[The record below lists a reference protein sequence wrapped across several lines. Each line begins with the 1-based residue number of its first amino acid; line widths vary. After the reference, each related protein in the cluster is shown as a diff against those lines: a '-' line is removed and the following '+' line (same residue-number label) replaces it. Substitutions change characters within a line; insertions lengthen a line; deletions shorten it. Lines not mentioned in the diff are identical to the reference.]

1 MGTKKYEIDLI
12 KLKEICSPEVFADLI
27 LKLRISKALENLL
40 LKDTAREIV
49 TTLKDEEMTID
60 EDSDMRISQE
70 VLNEERYKPNSQ
82 GEDPKGIAESI
93 LNKPEVKKPIEK
105 EQEIPKPDSSAKY
118 DWWNV
123 KDGKVRH
130 CNDCQLF
137 LKYDKDTGKYVH
149 GKVDFDKRIWYFVS
163 LKCERYGE

>member
-1 MGTKKYEIDLI
+1 MVNE
-12 KLKEICSPEVFADLI
+12 E
-27 LKLRISKALENLL
+27 KLREVLALEEISDSLKRIVKAFENFV

-60 EDSDMRISQE
+60 EDSDMRITE
-70 VLNEERYKPNSQ
+70 EILNE
-82 GEDPKGIAESI
+82 PKKVMKELVR
-93 LNKPEVKKPIEK
+93 LNEPKKKEVPIEK
-105 EQEIPKPDSSAKY
+105 EQEIPKPDISSGQFQ
-118 DWWNV
+118 WWNV

-163 LKCERYGE
+163 LKCEKYGG